1 MQNENLTEKRVSGEL
16 IYDGKV
22 VHLWRDEIELP
33 DGRPSVREV
42 VRHVG
47 AVAVL
52 PLTEN
57 GEVLCVRQYRY
68 PFAEVL
74 LEIPAGKLDSPDE
87 NIVEAA
93 RRELREETGAVGGE
107 LIPLGTLYPSVAI
120 FDEKIHL
127 FAAVGFELGETDRDE
142 DEFMEVERIPLSE
155 LVDMVMAG
163 EIRDAKTQTAVLKVA
178 RLVERSK
185 IKIDGVKQ

>member
-1 MQNENLTEKRVSGEL
+1 MQNENLTEKRLSGQL
-16 IYDGKV
+16 IYDGCV

-33 DGRPSVREV
+33 GGGRGVREI

-52 PLTEN
+52 PLTSD
-57 GEVLCVRQYRY
+57 GQVICVRQYRY

-87 NIVEAA
+87 DILEAA
-93 RRELREETGAVGGE
+93 RRELREETGAVGGR

-120 FDEKIHL
+120 FDEQIHM
-127 FAAVGFELGETDRDE
+127 FAAVDFTVGDTDRDE
-142 DEFMEVERIPLSE
+142 DEFMEVEKIPLSA
-155 LVDMVMAG
+155 LVDMVMDG
-163 EIRDAKTQTAVLKVA
+163 KIRDAKTQTAVLKVA
-178 RLVERSK
+178 RLVECSK
-185 IKIDGVKQ
+185 IKIVGEK